1 MWQDM
6 SLHAVTRNES
16 GLEYAGEAG
25 AINEAL
31 SDILGVAVE
40 KYANNGKFNWT
51 MGNNQ
56 VVYLEI

>member
-6 SLHAVTRNES
+6 NLHTRLQEMSLDLSMQEK
-16 GLEYAGEAG
+16 LG

-40 KYANNGKFNWT
+40 KYANNGKFN
-51 MGNNQ
+51 
-56 VVYLEI
+56 